1 MVRGPSAKQQ
11 SELFNRGREF
21 GHVAF
26 EEVAGVPAMEAAAQA
41 VAPVAAAG
49 ATAAAA
55 GPLTVAKR

>member
-1 MVRGPSAKQQ
+1 M
-11 SELFNRGREF
+11 
-21 GHVAF
+21 AF

-55 GPLTVAKR
+55 GPLPVAKW